1 LLGSATYLSSSNNE
15 ENTYMLPI
23 FNTNLY
29 DSTKDYL
36 VAEGG
41 ASNTLTTMTSG
52 TWWNN
57 SKFYIKY
64 PTYIGGFNYEVI
76 FK

>member
-1 LLGSATYLSSSNNE
+1 
-15 ENTYMLPI
+15 MLPI

-29 DSTKDYL
+29 DSKLDYL
-36 VAEGG
+36 VSEGG
-41 ASNTLTTMTSG
+41 TSSVSLTAMTTNA
-52 TWWNN
+52 TWLSS
-57 SKFYIKY
+57 SKFNIKY